1 MVGIIAFVGLVVPHL
16 VRMAIGSNHRV
27 VLPGSALMG
36 ALLTLLADTLARLM
50 IAPAELPVGL
60 LMSLVGGPFFV
71 WLIVKQQ
78 KTLGI

>member
-1 MVGIIAFVGLVVPHL
+1 
-16 VRMAIGSNHRV
+16 
-27 VLPGSALMG
+27 MG